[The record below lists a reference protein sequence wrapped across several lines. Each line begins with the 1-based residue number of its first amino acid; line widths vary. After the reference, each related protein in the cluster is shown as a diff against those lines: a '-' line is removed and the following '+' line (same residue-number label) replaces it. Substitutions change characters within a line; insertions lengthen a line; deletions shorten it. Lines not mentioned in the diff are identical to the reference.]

1 MHGPQL
7 IAAVAPRAPFPL
19 FPFLTVPVSL
29 LQSAMLTACGEE
41 SVTLPTSSESSEE
54 EEEKLDLSS
63 VRRCGWAPALDGV
76 LVHTLFPPQMLG
88 VTGPLC
94 VPQADR

>member
-54 EEEKLDLSS
+54 EEKLDLSS
-63 VRRCGWAPALDGV
+63 VRRCGWAPALDGE
-76 LVHTLFPPQMLG
+76 G
-88 VTGPLC
+88 
-94 VPQADR
+94 